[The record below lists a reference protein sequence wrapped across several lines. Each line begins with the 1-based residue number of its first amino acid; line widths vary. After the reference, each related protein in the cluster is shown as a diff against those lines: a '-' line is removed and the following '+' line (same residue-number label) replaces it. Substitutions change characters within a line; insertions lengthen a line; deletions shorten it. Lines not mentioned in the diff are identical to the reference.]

1 MMRIATVLCALA
13 LSASGQAFAAP
24 AYLTCDFTLEG
35 KPYPVS
41 VTADEQNGR
50 VSIMSNTSGKHEV
63 FQGVFTA
70 NAVVFSNRD
79 DQYIIDRTSLEAL
92 WITPVLNTSSKAK
105 CRINTPPPGRA
116 F

>member
-1 MMRIATVLCALA
+1 MVKFSTVPSVLA
-13 LSASGQAFAAP
+13 LSVSGQAFAAP
-24 AYLTCDFTLEG
+24 AYLTCDFTLDG

-92 WITPVLNTSSKAK
+92 WITPVLNASSKTK
-105 CRINTPPPGRA
+105 CRINTPPPDRA